1 MEVIDEH
8 NVCLCENYNL
18 GEWVDG
24 EFVYYNP
31 LTLKR
36 KKELAKDS
44 CDLHGEPR

>member
-1 MEVIDEH
+1 MEVTDEH
-8 NVCLCENYNL
+8 DVCLCENYKS
-18 GEWVDG
+18 GELVDD
-24 EFVYYNP
+24 EFVYYDP